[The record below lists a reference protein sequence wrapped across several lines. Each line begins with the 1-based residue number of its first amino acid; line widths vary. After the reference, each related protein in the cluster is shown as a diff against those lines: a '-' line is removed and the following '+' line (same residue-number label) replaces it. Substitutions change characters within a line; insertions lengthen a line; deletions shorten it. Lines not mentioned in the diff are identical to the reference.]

1 MKLAAIFKCLAITI
15 VLGLLNPLTSKAY
28 SVFAHEA
35 IVDASWEKSILP
47 LLKQKYP
54 KATDADIKIARSY
67 AYGGSLIA
75 DMGYFPFGNPYFTNL
90 VHYVRS
96 GDFVEN
102 LLTESQNLNEFAF
115 AIGALSHYETDKYGH
130 SLGTN
135 LAVPIVYPKVGEK
148 FGHVVTYDEDNI
160 SHKRMEFGFDVLQIA
175 RGNYLPQS
183 YHDYI
188 GFNVAR
194 PVLERAFLKTYGEN
208 INDVFGDLTL
218 TISTFRWSVTSL
230 FPSLTRTAWQ
240 IKKADIKAAHPG
252 IKARKFHY
260 RIRRKEYYQEF
271 GREREKPK
279 FKERVYAFIIEI
291 LPKIGP
297 LKSLRFKAPG
307 PEAEK
312 LFLSSFDTSVVHYG
326 MALNTLQ
333 HDQRIHL
340 PDIDYDTG
348 NITAPGEYGLADQTY
363 SFMVI
368 KLQEEKFQNLTAP
381 LKNNILSFYEKADTT
396 TKSNENKKDKIDWKK
411 TYLALQ
417 QIRVAK
423 PIPMDSL
430 KFPVDSAAK
439 AVVKSTK

>member
-1 MKLAAIFKCLAITI
+1 MKLLKFLTVGIFFAILC
-15 VLGLLNPLTSKAY
+15 PLCSKAY
-28 SVFAHEA
+28 SVFSHEA
-35 IVDASWEKSILP
+35 VIDASWEKSILP

-54 KATDADIKIARSY
+54 AATDADIKIARSY

-102 LLTESQNLNEFAF
+102 LLSESQNLNEYAF
-115 AIGALSHYETDKYGH
+115 AIGALSHYMTDKYGH

-135 LAVPIVYPKVGEK
+135 LAVPIVYPKIGEK
-148 FGHVVTYDEDNI
+148 FGRVVTYDEDNT

-194 PVLERAFLKTYGEN
+194 PVLERAFIKTYGED
-208 INDVFGDLTL
+208 INKVFGNLTL

-240 IKKADIKAAHPG
+240 MKKADIKAAHPG
-252 IKARKFHY
+252 ITARKFHY

-279 FKERVYAFIIEI
+279 FKERIYAFIIQI

-297 LKSLRFKAPG
+297 LRSLRFKAPG

-312 LFLSSFDTSVVHYG
+312 LFLKSFDTCVAHYG
-326 MALNTLQ
+326 VALNTLRSGN
-333 HDQRIHL
+333 HIKLADV
-340 PDIDYDTG
+340 DFDTG

-363 SFMVI
+363 SFLVI
-368 KLQEEKFQNLTAP
+368 KLQEEKFNALTSP
-381 LKNNILSFYEKADTT
+381 LKENILTFYNKADTSA
-396 TKSNENKKDKIDWKK
+396 KANENKKDKIDWKK
-411 TYLALQ
+411 TYVALQ
-417 QIRVAK
+417 QIKVAK

-439 AVVKSTK
+439 TAVKSTR